1 MEVLHQLASQVDAE
15 EVLQHQ
21 LESGADV
28 NETNSMGETPLL
40 SLLRAGP
47 QLSLVKQLLVARAD
61 VNSSDMMGET
71 PLMEAACLGD
81 EPLSLLLLESRADP
95 EQRNLQNQRAEDLAK
110 AANFPDLVK
119 LLGSSHWLEK
129 PATAPAPEPERRSA
143 PNGHAPRGRG
153 PPALRQRCEEK
164 EVPLKLLGQLA
175 AADLLREMDR
185 WQQLPLE
192 ELCSECEE
200 QGVGCEGDLQ
210 ALEREE
216 LEVRL
221 KLLRIWRLLPLQ
233 ALQDECRDK
242 ASRVVQQMSSD
253 NGTVLT
259 RDELTEALCVATWG
273 GLTKSQL
280 ISKRCA
286 ERGIPDDKLQDRS
299 RAQHVLQ
306 EFERL
311 EQLPYAELA
320 ALYKSRGFAYVD
332 QLDRESLV
340 KGLKEY
346 VLYQEMSLSHLRS
359 VCKEKDLAM
368 KGEHRRADLLKL
380 LVAES
385 WCTYDIPVLKLPNL
399 LVAQG
404 LLDQIQGFSKKDEAQ
419 LRVKLRRCQLPVEKS
434 ASVSKLLSRLRRH
447 LVWAQMSVEDLEE
460 ECRSHDLHWTSAE
473 QAEHRRQMVGMV
485 HGSSHKKELLQLL
498 HDWLSVE
505 MLESKGISVKLLGR
519 EAALAIFME
528 VERLES
534 MPRSFLEE
542 EYAMLGMPNEPKLDN
557 NELISRLKQVLM
569 WSQLE
574 VDQLLEQCQDRQLQV
589 QHTLKLC
596 EEEKRQ
602 IFLDKLI
609 MSLGVDGWEKQGIPV
624 SRLSSLDCALNIVEE
639 LNRLEEATDK
649 EVKDMYKLLG
659 LPKEAGVD
667 RTAMISRLKHYLI
680 WQDLRP
686 SELRKECLKHNLSAA
701 GSIEELITKLLLK
714 TCGFVVEEAQ
724 TIPDWAG
731 FQPPPRQEKKTP
743 AAPTPN
749 GKVAAAFY
757 QLGLDVT
764 ARQDEVRRA
773 YRRLALQHHPDKN
786 PHLQEEAAK
795 KFQQITSAYE
805 TIMAHLKLAGHG

>member
-1 MEVLHQLASQVDAE
+1 
-15 EVLQHQ
+15 
-21 LESGADV
+21 
-28 NETNSMGETPLL
+28 MGETPLL

-47 QLSLVKQLLVARAD
+47 QLALVKQLLVARAD
-61 VNSSDMMGET
+61 VNAGDMMGET

-81 EPLSLLLLESRADP
+81 EALSLLLLESRADP

-110 AANFPDLVK
+110 AANFPDLAK
-119 LLGSSHWLEK
+119 LLGSSRWLEK
-129 PATAPAPEPERRSA
+129 AATAPAPEPECRSA
-143 PNGHAPRGRG
+143 ANGYAPRSRG

-200 QGVGCEGDLQ
+200 QGAG
-210 ALEREE
+210 
-216 LEVRL
+216 
-221 KLLRIWRLLPLQ
+221 KMLRIWRLLPLQ

-242 ASRVVQQMSSD
+242 ASCVVQQMSSD
-253 NGTVLT
+253 NGILS

-320 ALYKSRGFAYVD
+320 ALYKNRGFAYVD

-359 VCKEKDLAM
+359 VCKEKDLPI

-385 WCTYDIPVLKLPNL
+385 WQTYDIPVLKLPNL

-404 LLDQIQGFSKKDEAQ
+404 LLDQVQGFAKKDEAQ
-419 LRVKLRRCQLPVEKS
+419 LRAKLRRCQLPVEKT

-460 ECRSHDLHWTSAE
+460 ECRSHDLHWTSTE
-473 QAEHRRQMVGMV
+473 QAENRRQMVGMV
-485 HGSSHKKELLQLL
+485 HASSSHKKELLQLL

-505 MLESKGISVKLLGR
+505 MLEAKGISVKLLGG

-602 IFLDKLI
+602 ILLDKLI

-659 LPKEAGVD
+659 LPKEPGVD

-731 FQPPPRQEKKTP
+731 FQPPPRQKTP